1 MPACSFRMFR
11 TATFFVIALLSLCG
25 WAGAQS
31 PNGEATAAGRSVG
44 FLVDNSGTF
53 RRVLDRAIR
62 IAAGVAEGLP
72 EGSAGFLITYTD
84 QESIFLKQDLT
95 NDKEML
101 ADEIEN
107 IFVRP
112 GRTAVWDAIR
122 VAADHFRKDT
132 PEESRR
138 TLIVFTD
145 GDELGSVS
153 KPDQVIKD
161 LQELKVSVIAV
172 GLAERQVNQKMIDR
186 LVRETNGIKIVPPP
200 GGEARTVAAE
210 ILARF
215 NDGN

>member
-1 MPACSFRMFR
+1 MF
-11 TATFFVIALLSLCG
+11 SLCG
-25 WAGAQS
+25 QVKAQS
-31 PNGEATAAGRSVG
+31 PQGEGMPAGRSVG
-44 FLVDNSGTF
+44 FLIDNSGTF

-62 IAAGVAEGLP
+62 IAAGIAEGLP

-84 QESIFLKQDLT
+84 QENIFLKQDLT
-95 NDKEML
+95 NDRDML

-122 VAADHFRKDT
+122 VAADHFRKGT
-132 PEESRR
+132 PEDGRR

-161 LQELKVSVIAV
+161 LQELKVSVVAV

-186 LVRETNGIKIVPPP
+186 LVRETGGSKIVPPP
-200 GGEARTVAAE
+200 GGEAKTVAAE
-210 ILARF
+210 ILARL

>member
-1 MPACSFRMFR
+1 MPECSFRMFR
-11 TATFFVIALLSLCG
+11 AATIAVIAMFSLCG
-25 WAGAQS
+25 QVKAQS
-31 PNGEATAAGRSVG
+31 PQGEGSPAGRSVG
-44 FLVDNSGTF
+44 FLIDNSGTF

-62 IAAGVAEGLP
+62 IAAGIAEGLP

-84 QESIFLKQDLT
+84 QENIFLKQDLT
-95 NDKEML
+95 NDRDML

-122 VAADHFRKDT
+122 VAADHFRKGT
-132 PEESRR
+132 PEDGRR

-161 LQELKVSVIAV
+161 LQELKVSVVAV

-186 LVRETNGIKIVPPP
+186 LVRETGGSKIVPPP
-200 GGEARTVAAE
+200 GGEAKTVAAE
-210 ILARF
+210 ILARL

>member
-1 MPACSFRMFR
+1 MF
-11 TATFFVIALLSLCG
+11 SLCG
-25 WAGAQS
+25 SVKAQS
-31 PNGEATAAGRSVG
+31 PQGEGMPVGRSVG
-44 FLVDNSGTF
+44 FLIDNSGTF

-72 EGSAGFLITYTD
+72 DGSAGFLITYTD
-84 QESIFLKQDLT
+84 QENIFLKQDLT
-95 NDKEML
+95 NDREML

-132 PEESRR
+132 PTDGRR
-138 TLIVFTD
+138 TLIVFSD

-186 LVRETNGIKIVPPP
+186 LVRETRGAKIIPQP
-200 GGEARTVAAE
+200 GGEAKTVAAE
-210 ILARF
+210 ILARL

>member
-1 MPACSFRMFR
+1 MPVFSFRMFR
-11 TATFFVIALLSLCG
+11 TATFAFIALISLCG
-25 WAGAQS
+25 WAKAQS
-31 PNGEATAAGRSVG
+31 PESEGLPAGRSVG

-62 IAAGVAEGLP
+62 IAAGVAEGIP
-72 EGSAGFLITYTD
+72 DGTAGFLITYTD
-84 QESIFLKQDLT
+84 QENIFLKQDLT
-95 NDKEML
+95 NDREML

-122 VAADHFRKDT
+122 VAADHFRKAT
-132 PEESRR
+132 PPEGR

-145 GDELGSVS
+145 GDEIGSVS

-161 LQELKVSVIAV
+161 LQELKVKVIVV

-186 LVRETNGIKIVPPP
+186 IVRESGGTKIIPLLGSEPK
-200 GGEARTVAAE
+200 AIAAE
-210 ILARF
+210 ILGRF

>member
-1 MPACSFRMFR
+1 MFR
-11 TATFFVIALLSLCG
+11 AATIAVIAVFSLCG
-25 WAGAQS
+25 PVKAQS
-31 PNGEATAAGRSVG
+31 PQGESVPAGRSVG
-44 FLVDNSGTF
+44 FLIDNSGTF

-72 EGSAGFLITYTD
+72 DGSAGFLITYTD
-84 QESIFLKQDLT
+84 QENIFLKQDLT
-95 NDKEML
+95 NDREML

-112 GRTAVWDAIR
+112 GRTAVWDAIG

-132 PEESRR
+132 PIDGRR

-161 LQELKVSVIAV
+161 LQELKVSVVAV

-186 LVRETNGIKIVPPP
+186 LVRETGGSKIVPQS
-200 GGEARTVAAE
+200 GGEAKTVAAE
-210 ILARF
+210 ILARL

>member
-1 MPACSFRMFR
+1 MP
-11 TATFFVIALLSLCG
+11 
-25 WAGAQS
+25 
-31 PNGEATAAGRSVG
+31 AGRSVG
-44 FLVDNSGTF
+44 FLIDNSGTF

-72 EGSAGFLITYTD
+72 DGSAGFLITYTD
-84 QESIFLKQDLT
+84 QENIFLKQDLT
-95 NDKEML
+95 NDREML
-101 ADEIEN
+101 TDEIEN

-132 PEESRR
+132 PIDGRR

-161 LQELKVSVIAV
+161 LQELNVSVVAV

-186 LVRETNGIKIVPPP
+186 LVRETGGSKIIPPP
-200 GGEARTVAAE
+200 GGEAKTVAAE
-210 ILARF
+210 ILARL

>member
-1 MPACSFRMFR
+1 M
-11 TATFFVIALLSLCG
+11 VSLCG
-25 WAGAQS
+25 PVKAQS
-31 PNGEATAAGRSVG
+31 PKGEGMPAGRSVG
-44 FLVDNSGTF
+44 FLIDNSGTF

-72 EGSAGFLITYTD
+72 DGSAGFLITYTD
-84 QESIFLKQDLT
+84 QENIFLKQDLT
-95 NDKEML
+95 NDREML

-122 VAADHFRKDT
+122 VAADHFRKGT
-132 PEESRR
+132 PIDGRR
-138 TLIVFTD
+138 TLILFTD

-186 LVRETNGIKIVPPP
+186 LVRETGGSKTVPPP
-200 GGEARTVAAE
+200 GGEAKTVAAE
-210 ILARF
+210 ILARL

>member
-1 MPACSFRMFR
+1 MP
-11 TATFFVIALLSLCG
+11 
-25 WAGAQS
+25 
-31 PNGEATAAGRSVG
+31 AGRSVG
-44 FLVDNSGTF
+44 FLIDNSGTF

-72 EGSAGFLITYTD
+72 DGSAGFLITYTD
-84 QESIFLKQDLT
+84 QENIFLKQDLT
-95 NDKEML
+95 NDREML

-112 GRTAVWDAIR
+112 GRTAVWDAIG

-132 PEESRR
+132 PIDGRR

-161 LQELKVSVIAV
+161 LQELKVSVVAV

-186 LVRETNGIKIVPPP
+186 LVRETGGSKIVPQP
-200 GGEARTVAAE
+200 GGEAKTVAAE
-210 ILARF
+210 ILARL